1 MYSPEVFNYYLFLFS
16 ALTFIPSNMH
26 HYSVMRVYL
35 KLDGVNTF
43 NFLIIYLFLVVSSQV
58 AFESIR
64 ILDQILYFKIQCM
77 TLENT
82 PASQT
87 AISQS

>member
-1 MYSPEVFNYYLFLFS
+1 
-16 ALTFIPSNMH
+16 
-26 HYSVMRVYL
+26 MRVYL

-43 NFLIIYLFLVVSSQV
+43 NFLIIYLFLVVSSEV
-58 AFESIR
+58 AFESIL
-64 ILDQILYFKIQCM
+64 ILDQIPYFKTQCM